1 MPSPREK
8 MARRTA
14 QALLQQELK
23 ITKLPI
29 DPFLVAEMKKPAILL
44 MEKDLP
50 PDIYGAFGKVDGRF
64 VIAIS
69 RACPTPGH
77 RKFTAGHE
85 LGHYH
90 LDGHLEHMFASG
102 AGWVQSKG
110 AHFQLGADPIE
121 READFF
127 ASELLM
133 PENLVRPLVRG
144 RLGIAHVRRIADA
157 CEVSL
162 SSAAITLAR
171 LAGDPLAV
179 LVSKDGILEWPALS
193 PSLLAYPWTKRPFK
207 GEWAPPRSATKRL
220 SRDASAVRRSEE
232 AQAEGLMCEWFVDA
246 PRDTQVTEEAV
257 GLGSYGRVLTVLR
270 PGGLP
275 DPDEEQERAWSRQRA
290 EWADQDN

>member
-1 MPSPREK
+1 MPSAREK

-14 QALLQQELK
+14 QSLLQQELR
-23 ITKLPI
+23 ITRLPV
-29 DPFLVAEMKKPAILL
+29 DPIVIAGMKKPPILL
-44 MEKDLP
+44 IERELP

-69 RACPTPGH
+69 TACPTPGH
-77 RKFTAGHE
+77 RRFTAGHE

-90 LDGHLEHMFASG
+90 LDGHLEHMFANG
-102 AGWVQSKG
+102 ADWVQSKG

-144 RLGIAHVRRIADA
+144 QLGIEHVRRIAGD

-171 LAGDPLAV
+171 LAADLLGV
-179 LVSKDGILEWPALS
+179 LVSKDGILEWVALS
-193 PSLLAYPWTKRPFK
+193 AALLAYPWARRPFK

-220 SRDASAVRRSEE
+220 SRDAGAVRRSQEL
-232 AQAEGLMCEWFVDA
+232 QAEGLMCEWFIGA
-246 PRDTQVTEEAV
+246 PQGTQVVEEAV
-257 GLGSYGRVLTVLR
+257 GLGAYGRVLTVLR
-270 PGGLP
+270 PEALP
-275 DPDEEQERAWSRQRA
+275 DHDEEQERTWSRQRA
-290 EWADQDN
+290 EWADQDD